1 MDVQYG
7 GVLGLIGCTTV
18 LIRQWIQGDS
28 IEHIMW
34 MAIGGLITYCFIGFL
49 IGKVADFIV
58 RESVRI
64 TIANEVEAQRESA
77 TTTQQ
82 T

>member
-7 GVLGLIGCTTV
+7 GILGLVGCTTV

-28 IEHIMW
+28 FEHIMW
-34 MAIGGLITYCFIGFL
+34 MAIGGLITYSFIGFL

-58 RESVRI
+58 TESVRATVEREI
-64 TIANEVEAQRESA
+64 DAQSKSTQANK
-77 TTTQQ
+77 Q

>member
-7 GVLGLIGCTTV
+7 GILGLVGCTTV

-28 IEHIMW
+28 FEHTMW
-34 MAIGGLITYCFIGFL
+34 MAIGGLITYSFIGFL

-58 RESVRI
+58 TDSVRA
-64 TIANEVEAQRESA
+64 TVEREIDAQSKS
-77 TTTQQ
+77 TQPNKQ
-82 T
+82 I